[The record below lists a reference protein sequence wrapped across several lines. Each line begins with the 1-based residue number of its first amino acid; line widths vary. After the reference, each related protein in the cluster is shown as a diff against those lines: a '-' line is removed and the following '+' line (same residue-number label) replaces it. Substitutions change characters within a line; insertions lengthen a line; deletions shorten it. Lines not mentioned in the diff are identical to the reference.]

1 MDMSELIIVT
11 NINRKI
17 KMDQIRISSFSV
29 RVYLLALFCHLHCC
43 GTCLAA
49 PLKEQLAHHDTLG
62 KDNMSKLDEL
72 HNNANYV
79 PDEIHH
85 DESTNSFDS
94 LVLVNNNPRVTIFP
108 INEVK

>member
-1 MDMSELIIVT
+1 
-11 NINRKI
+11 
-17 KMDQIRISSFSV
+17 MDQIRMSSFSM
-29 RVYLLALFCHLHCC
+29 RVYLLALFCHLYCC

-49 PLKEQLAHHDTLG
+49 PLKDELTHHDTIG

-72 HNNANYV
+72 NNNANYV